1 MNSSRKFPL
10 ISPREL
16 ADRLRS
22 WFSDGPGVS
31 IRDAELDIV
40 ATILPNLF
48 GYHLVQLGSQ
58 VSGKF
63 IETTR
68 IAHVV
73 ALDAQ
78 AVEGQAVALVANCE
92 ALPLAAASIDVLLA
106 PHILEFSPQ
115 PHAVL
120 REAERV
126 LIGEGYIVITGFNP
140 WSFCGAWRL
149 LGRWRGAPPWNGQF
163 LSAAR
168 LKDWLELLGFE
179 IEFLKKTSF
188 RPPIARRSII
198 GKLTFLEVVG
208 RACWP
213 WFGNVYVVVAKKRV
227 AAVTPLKLS
236 WQTRRQVIAKGVAEP
251 STRSG
256 NASLVESN
264 GPEYGFKI

>member
-1 MNSSRKFPL
+1 MPPEGMNLSRQFPL

-16 ADRLRS
+16 AERLRF
-22 WFSDGPGVS
+22 WFNEGAGVS
-31 IRDAELDIV
+31 IRDAELEIV

-58 VSGKF
+58 VSERF
-63 IETTR
+63 IGTTR
-68 IAHVV
+68 IGHVV
-73 ALDAQ
+73 ALDAHP
-78 AVEGQAVALVANCE
+78 VEGQTVALIANCE
-92 ALPLAAASIDVLLA
+92 ALPLAAASIDVLLV

-115 PHAVL
+115 PHMVL

-149 LGRWRGAPPWNGQF
+149 LGRWRTVPPWDGQF

-168 LKDWLELLGFE
+168 IKDWLKLLGFE

-188 RPPIARRSII
+188 RPPIASRSISN
-198 GKLTFLEVVG
+198 KLAFLELVG

-236 WQTRRQVIAKGVAEP
+236 WQTRRQLIASGVAEP
-251 STRSG
+251 STRSQ
-256 NASLVESN
+256 NSNLFES
-264 GPEYGFKI
+264 KVI